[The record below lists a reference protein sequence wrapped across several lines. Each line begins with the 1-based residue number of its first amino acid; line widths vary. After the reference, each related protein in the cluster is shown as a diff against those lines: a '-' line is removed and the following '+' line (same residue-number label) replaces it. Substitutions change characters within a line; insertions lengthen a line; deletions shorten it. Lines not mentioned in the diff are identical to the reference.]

1 MKKITEVI
9 KPLLSIIFGALLL
22 LLYLG
27 YLRNGMPAFPLT
39 IAIFGV
45 IFAVYYIAAGIL
57 NIVLGNKLNATLR
70 LVFDI
75 LNVSLYALLF
85 FLMRLSVIVEM
96 ADMMSPT
103 AWIICILSMV
113 AAIGLIV
120 LFIVSKFAK
129 APVVNRLTF
138 MFAGIFALALLLDV
152 VFDVSGAPE
161 AIGNI
166 IVVVLALYGM
176 FVSIMFTAIGK
187 PELQNEKPVEE
198 QPKEEQP
205 AEEAQEQQNQVDDK
219 SYEEFLA
226 YQQEDKKE

>member
-27 YLRNGMPAFPLT
+27 YLRDGMPAFPLT

-45 IFAVYYIAAGIL
+45 IFAAYYITIGIL
-57 NIVLGNKLNATLR
+57 NIVVGNKLNATLR

-198 QPKEEQP
+198 QPQEEQP

>member
-1 MKKITEVI
+1 
-9 KPLLSIIFGALLL
+9 
-22 LLYLG
+22 
-27 YLRNGMPAFPLT
+27 MPAFPLT

-45 IFAVYYIAAGIL
+45 IFAAYYITIGIL
-57 NIVLGNKLNATLR
+57 NIVVGNKLNATLR

-187 PELQNEKPVEE
+187 PEQVEE
-198 QPKEEQP
+198 AKPQEEQP